1 MLQVIVLIV
10 LFVSIITFIDGV
22 LGGIG
27 VMVKVG
33 IGTFFN
39 SFKVLGY
46 LLGFLLCMWWI
57 LKHFILFTSA

>member
-1 MLQVIVLIV
+1 MLQGIIFIM

-27 VMVKVG
+27 IMVKVG

-46 LLGFLLCMWWI
+46 LLGILLCMWWI
-57 LKHFILFTSA
+57 LKHFILFTST

>member
-1 MLQVIVLIV
+1 MIEGIVFIM

-46 LLGFLLCMWWI
+46 LLGILLCMWWI
-57 LKHFILFTSA
+57 LKHFILFTST